1 MARVSFDTAPGD
13 QSAADCQYRVVFS
26 NPNGWPGS
34 ITYYTDSFTI
44 VAEEE
49 EPVPSPEYP
58 IQNRSLVLEQVI
70 ADLHVRIAFQK
81 ETIEAH
87 GETVK
92 RLQDRLGRE
101 RDQSMAYAQRLDELL
116 KAITDAALLAR
127 KSVI

>member
-26 NPNGWPGS
+26 NQNGWPGS

-70 ADLHVRIAFQK
+70 ADLHVRIAFQQ

-92 RLQDRLGRE
+92 RLQDRLDRE
-101 RDQSMAYAQRLDELL
+101 RDQSMAYARRLDELL